1 MLNVERAGAPGGEQ
15 EGRLRTNRLD
25 CVFLNDTLTSHMSS
39 SWILLFAGMVG
50 SKRFRCRNILI
61 NCLRWE
67 TRSSNKDLGY
77 STLVVRVSFDF
88 FLSFSQQTTQSS
100 QNRRKESNTST
111 NKTTRKQKQTV
122 KNNLY
127 FRSYPPRCIIVPR
140 NFSSSHPFFFFL
152 SSVVV
157 VVWVLRMQPNN
168 NKTPTTRH

>member
-88 FLSFSQQTTQSS
+88 FLSFSQQTTQKLTKSKKREQHQHK
-100 QNRRKESNTST
+100 QNNEKAKANS
-111 NKTTRKQKQTV
+111 QKQPLLSFLPPQDVSSYQETV
-122 KNNLY
+122 RRPIL
-127 FRSYPPRCIIVPR
+127 
-140 NFSSSHPFFFFL
+140 FSSSC
-152 SSVVV
+152 
-157 VVWVLRMQPNN
+157 R
-168 NKTPTTRH
+168 R